1 MGMFRLGQGEVVHA
15 DLTSPLRT
23 LTFPVLELILITGVS
38 WMLIGW
44 LDRPDIVVE
53 AQLRNSIVLIWFL
66 LALWRFGLPLVQARR
81 RRFVVTD
88 RRVIVRAASL
98 RTRVDSIPL
107 REIRGVR
114 RRRRG
119 VSLAIAGHDR
129 PLFFPD
135 VPRTKK
141 VVGLI
146 DAALPPR
153 HW

>member
-1 MGMFRLGQGEVVHA
+1 MGMFRIGQGEVVLA

-44 LDRPDIVVE
+44 LDRPDVVVE
-53 AQLRNSIVLIWFL
+53 TQLRNSIVLIWCL
-66 LALWRFGLPLVQARR
+66 LVLWRFVLPLALSRR

-98 RTRVDSIPL
+98 RPRVDSIPL
-107 REIRGVR
+107 REVRGVQC
-114 RRRRG
+114 RRRG
-119 VSLAIAGHDR
+119 ISLAIAGHDL